1 MTDGHLSTLQ
11 GNPHRHCGR
20 LVGDLLSPCRLRIL
34 TPFIAGNN
42 VEEMS
47 YHQQTLPIVAH
58 TIQAIKASS
67 GTRPGKRREASSGVS
82 TDSSTFHFRA
92 VIQWSSAPAACP
104 SHIKAF
110 LQGLDEAWHVTP
122 LSANSPP
129 PSFSFRPT
137 NSLPFSR
144 GPTEH
149 NTQKNKHAP
158 AGTNR
163 TQPQRSK

>member
-1 MTDGHLSTLQ
+1 VTAGHFSTLQ
-11 GNPHRHCGR
+11 GNPHQGCGR
-20 LVGDLLSPCRLRIL
+20 LVNDLLSPCRLCIL
-34 TPFIAGNN
+34 APFIAGNN
-42 VEEMS
+42 VEKMT
-47 YHQQTLPIVAH
+47 YHQTLPIVGH

-67 GTRPGKRREASSGVS
+67 GTRPGKRGEVSSGVS

-137 NSLPFSR
+137 NSLPFSL
-144 GPTEH
+144 GAAKH

-158 AGTNR
+158 AGTNQ
-163 TQPQRSK
+163 TQPPTQ